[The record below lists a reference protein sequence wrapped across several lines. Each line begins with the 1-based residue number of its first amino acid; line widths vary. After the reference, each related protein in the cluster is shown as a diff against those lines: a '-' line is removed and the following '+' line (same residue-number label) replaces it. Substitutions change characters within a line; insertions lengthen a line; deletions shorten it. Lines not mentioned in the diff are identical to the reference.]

1 MRYLYIAV
9 GCIALALG
17 TIGIPLPVL
26 PTTPFLLL
34 ALFCFARSS
43 RRLEDYLLGLPVF
56 GEYITNYYHRQMTP
70 RHKAR
75 TLAALW
81 LGMGVSMVI
90 VANVVGKW
98 WLVGLL
104 AAIGLAVSVHIL
116 LLKPR
121 PDKAPAGLAAPGEE
135 RQKLTPRMAA
145 QNRRPAEEKYDT
157 RP

>member
-1 MRYLYIAV
+1 M
-9 GCIALALG
+9 LG
-17 TIGIPLPVL
+17 H
-26 PTTPFLLL
+26 
-34 ALFCFARSS
+34 
-43 RRLEDYLLGLPVF
+43 PVF

-104 AAIGLAVSVHIL
+104 AAIELALSVHIL